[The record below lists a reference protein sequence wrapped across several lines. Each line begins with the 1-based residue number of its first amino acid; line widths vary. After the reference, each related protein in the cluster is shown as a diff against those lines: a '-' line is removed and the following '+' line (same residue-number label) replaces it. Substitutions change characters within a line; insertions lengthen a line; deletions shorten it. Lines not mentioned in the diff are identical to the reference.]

1 LSEVRRGHALW
12 TLRWRIAL
20 ATLALGVLAYPI
32 AWNADPWVFGIVV
45 LGLGPVQGA
54 VGCLGMLARL
64 TRLDQHIGGPMAWIV
79 EHPPRRD
86 GRRHVRLRAHHLVDL
101 RRLRRTI

>member
-1 LSEVRRGHALW
+1 MSEGRRGHALW

-79 EHPPRRD
+79 D
-86 GRRHVRLRAHHLVDL
+86 ILLVATAVAMFAFV
-101 RRLRRTI
+101 RTISWT

>member
-1 LSEVRRGHALW
+1 MSEVRRGHALW

-32 AWNADPWVFGIVV
+32 AWHADPWVFGIVV

-54 VGCLGMLARL
+54 VGCLGMVARL

-79 EHPPRRD
+79 D
-86 GRRHVRLRAHHLVDL
+86 ILLVATAVAMFAFV
-101 RRLRRTI
+101 RTISWT

>member
-1 LSEVRRGHALW
+1 MSEVRRGHALW

-64 TRLDQHIGGPMAWIV
+64 TRLDQHIGGPMAWVVDI
-79 EHPPRRD
+79 
-86 GRRHVRLRAHHLVDL
+86 LLVATAVAMFAFV
-101 RRLRRTI
+101 RTISWT

>member
-1 LSEVRRGHALW
+1 MSEVRRGHALW

-79 EHPPRRD
+79 D
-86 GRRHVRLRAHHLVDL
+86 ILLVATAVAMFAFV
-101 RRLRRTI
+101 RTISWT

>member
-1 LSEVRRGHALW
+1 MSEVRRGHALW

-32 AWNADPWVFGIVV
+32 AWNADPWIFGTVV

-54 VGCLGMLARL
+54 VGCLGILGRL
-64 TRLDQHIGGPMAWIV
+64 TRLDRHIGGPMAWIV
-79 EHPPRRD
+79 D
-86 GRRHVRLRAHHLVDL
+86 ILLVATAVAVFAFV
-101 RRLRRTI
+101 RTISWA

>member
-1 LSEVRRGHALW
+1 MSEVRRGHALW

-45 LGLGPVQGA
+45 LGLGPVQAA

-79 EHPPRRD
+79 D
-86 GRRHVRLRAHHLVDL
+86 ILLVATAVAMFAFV
-101 RRLRRTI
+101 RTISWT

>member
-1 LSEVRRGHALW
+1 MSEVRRGHALW

-32 AWNADPWVFGIVV
+32 AWNADPWIFGIVV

-79 EHPPRRD
+79 D
-86 GRRHVRLRAHHLVDL
+86 ILLVATAVAVFAFV
-101 RRLRRTI
+101 RTISWT